1 LIDEDMVGEAATA
14 DGRQLRRFKRT
25 EGGDQVASTR
35 KLRKELTDE
44 VAKLRGLQRSLDPTL
59 DDVSVR
65 AFATQIR
72 EQAGICLDLLDQYQS
87 SAPGRMWSDAET
99 KCQPL
104 REDLKRTEMLSRAAS
119 GEWERRTGEN
129 D

>member
-1 LIDEDMVGEAATA
+1 
-14 DGRQLRRFKRT
+14 
-25 EGGDQVASTR
+25 VASTR
-35 KLRKELTDE
+35 KLRKELTYE
-44 VAKLRGLQRSLDPTL
+44 VAKLHALQHSLDPTL
-59 DDVSVR
+59 DDVSAKASAV
-65 AFATQIR
+65 QIR

-87 SAPGRMWSDAET
+87 SPPGRMWSGAER

-104 REDLKRTEMLSRAAS
+104 RENLKRTERLFRAAS

>member
-1 LIDEDMVGEAATA
+1 M
-14 DGRQLRRFKRT
+14 
-25 EGGDQVASTR
+25 ASTR

-44 VAKLRGLQRSLDPTL
+44 VAKLRGLQQPLDPTL
-59 DDVSVR
+59 DDVS
-65 AFATQIR
+65 AKALAIQIR

-87 SAPGRMWSDAET
+87 SPPGRMWSDAET

-104 REDLKRTEMLSRAAS
+104 REDLKRTEMLARAAS